1 MVTYEQAKEI
11 AVKANKKVNTCNEY
25 KKAYHFFKKL
35 NEDEIVEG
43 DNGVVVLKENGRA
56 INWITFI
63 LDYHPE
69 KNPKEIQF

>member
-25 KKAYHFFKKL
+25 KKAYHFFNKE
-35 NEDEIVEG
+35 NDSVG

-69 KNPKEIQF
+69 KTPKEIKF